1 MLESPMAPGRR
12 FFSDITLRAEGD
24 SVCLTFERG
33 ADEVS
38 DAVEIWMPLNSAIHA
53 GSALFVCG
61 LGADHARR
69 VERRLYEQ
77 FEHDYCGA
85 LDESEQVDFGK
96 VLG

>member
-1 MLESPMAPGRR
+1 MAPGRR

-85 LDESEQVDFGK
+85 LDVVF
-96 VLG
+96 